1 MKIRTDFVT
10 NSSSSS
16 YIIAYKEMP
25 EFDKETLEKYP
36 FLTVLSEI
44 ASKLLFDEDKWGTR
58 GEDVKEIKTLSS
70 LKRYYLENYSWAG
83 HSLQELF
90 AKDEWLE
97 KAYNEQAEKI
107 KKGYKIIHREVEY
120 SDDDLAE
127 MLHLMDDGENFIILS
142 DEEC

>member
-58 GEDVKEIKTLSS
+58 GDDVKEIKTLSS
-70 LKRYYLENYSWAG
+70 LKRYYTENYSWMG
-83 HSLQELF
+83 RSLQEVLEGD
-90 AKDEWLE
+90 KWLKKTYDEQV
-97 KAYNEQAEKI
+97 AKI
-107 KKGYKIIHREVEY
+107 KDGYKIIHREVEY
-120 SDDDLAE
+120 SDEDLAD
-127 MLHLMDDGENFIILS
+127 MLHLMDDGKNFIILS

>member
-107 KKGYKIIHREVEY
+107 KKGYKIIRREVEY

>member
-58 GEDVKEIKTLSS
+58 GDEVKEIKTLSS
-70 LKRYYLENYSWAG
+70 LKRYYTENYSWMG
-83 HSLQELF
+83 RPLQEVLEGD
-90 AKDEWLE
+90 KWLK
-97 KAYNEQAEKI
+97 KAYDEQVAKI
-107 KKGYKIIHREVEY
+107 KDGYKIIHREVEY
-120 SDDDLAE
+120 SDEDLAD
-127 MLHLMDDGENFIILS
+127 MLHLMDDGKNFIILS